1 VENRLVMKKM
11 ITLITVGFS
20 LLCFSVQAQQSIGI
34 KGGLNIAN
42 VPNYGDNNR
51 ISGNI
56 GFYLNSKIDRNWS
69 VQPEI
74 LYSGEGVRYY
84 SNSYGGETTTQL
96 SYIQVPIMFQYA
108 LTRNFYLELGP
119 QIGVLVGAQE
129 KDQDNNKYNV
139 NSDYNK
145 LAVSFAAGA
154 GFHVNSQFGLFA
166 RVNLGLT
173 DITSG
178 DNKNYYSNVGQLGAT
193 LRLQ

>member
-1 VENRLVMKKM
+1 MKKM
-11 ITLITVGFS
+11 ITLFTVGFS
-20 LLCFSVQAQQSIGI
+20 LLCFSVQAQSVGV

-51 ISGNI
+51 VSGNV

-69 VQPEI
+69 VQPEV
-74 LYSGEGVRYY
+74 LFSGEGVRYY
-84 SNSYGGETTTQL
+84 STPYGGETTTQL

-108 LTRNFYLELGP
+108 LVRHFYLEFGP

-129 KDQDNNKYNV
+129 KDENDNKYNV
-139 NSDYNK
+139 SGDYNK

-154 GFHVNSQFGLFA
+154 GVHVNRQLGFFA
-166 RVNLGLT
+166 RVNVGLT
-173 DITSG
+173 DITNG
-178 DNKNYYSNVGQLGAT
+178 DDHSYYSNVGQLGAT